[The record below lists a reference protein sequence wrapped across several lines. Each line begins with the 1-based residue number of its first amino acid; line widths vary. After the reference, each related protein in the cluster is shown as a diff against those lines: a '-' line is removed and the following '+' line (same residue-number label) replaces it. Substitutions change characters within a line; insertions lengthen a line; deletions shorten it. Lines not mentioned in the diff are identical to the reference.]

1 VKRALLP
8 VVAEHRADPLQLVD
22 ERDQVLHSGGV
33 RSGQVE
39 LGVGRHKIRCRRARG
54 EVSPA
59 ASSVGRGETLH

>member
-1 VKRALLP
+1 
-8 VVAEHRADPLQLVD
+8 VARSPPHGRRGGPQHLVD

-39 LGVGRHKIRCRRARG
+39 LGVGGCEIGGRHARG

-59 ASSVGRGETLH
+59 ASGIGRGEALC

>member
-22 ERDQVLHSGGV
+22 ERDQVLHSSGV

-39 LGVGRHKIRCRRARG
+39 LGVGRHKIRGRRARG

-59 ASSVGRGETLH
+59 TSGVGRGETLH